1 MSGSTNLLS
10 EMYNDSVG
18 MLVERKGEDYLEA
31 EDRTWI
37 FTYNTISM
45 TLEDYYI
52 YYDASNI
59 GKRGK
64 TVTEYR
70 YQLLFPKNA
79 RTAWGYTTFRKLDPK
94 MSYKKMMDTFLGVM
108 EEASKAEQAELK
120 GPYEWKEKGISKRLP
135 DPSWSEKF
143 TDRSEGNISI
153 FFKKPNVTITGKKEA
168 DAADVGHMI
177 DYIDIKWTYAK
188 KVNMVADEILRAQT
202 LNNVQKVLDDNKVKY
217 NRRMWMQAG
226 WD

>member
-1 MSGSTNLLS
+1 
-10 EMYNDSVG
+10 MYNDSAG
-18 MLVERKGEDYLEA
+18 MLNERRGDSLEA

-37 FTYNTISM
+37 FTYNTISQF
-45 TLEDYYI
+45 LEDYFI

-70 YQLLFPKNA
+70 YQLVLPKSA
-79 RTAWGYTTFRKLDPK
+79 RIAWGRTAYSKIDPK
-94 MSYKKMMDTFLGVM
+94 MSYKKMLNTFLGVM
-108 EEASKAEQAELK
+108 EEAVKKEQAELK
-120 GPYEWKEKGISKRLP
+120 GPYEWEEKGISKRLP

-143 TDRSEGNISI
+143 INRSEGNISI
-153 FFKKPNVTITGKKEA
+153 LFKKPDISITGKKEA
-168 DAADVGHMI
+168 DAADVGHME
-177 DYIDIKWTYAK
+177 DYIEVKWTYAK
-188 KVNMVADEILRAQT
+188 KVNMIADEILRAQT
-202 LNNVQKVLDDNKVKY
+202 LDNVQKVLDANKVKY